1 MQETM
6 MTFNPSACQ
15 LQQIKKLQIASNT
28 TEDLKFPWCT
38 KALNVSPK
46 PMILYEITY
55 VPALLFSWSIWSGE
69 TSDPLSTLLAL
80 TPSGDLGVGPS
91 P

>member
-1 MQETM
+1 MPTAKDKELNQTSN
-6 MTFNPSACQ
+6 MTEN
-15 LQQIKKLQIASNT
+15 
-28 TEDLKFPWCT
+28 LKFSSRSKVPRFSQ
-38 KALNVSPK
+38 KL
-46 PMILYEITY
+46 MHLHDITY

-80 TPSGDLGVGPS
+80 TPSGDLGIGPS